1 MEELNIVENSI
12 ETNTERKKLLFI
24 LNPRAGTMQASKN
37 LSDIMQIFS
46 DAGYLTSVLL
56 TAKSGDARDFAH
68 QYANEYDV
76 VACAGGDGTYN
87 EMIDGVISSGAKCK
101 VGYIPAGSTNDFGA
115 SIGLSKNIIEA
126 AKAIANGETIT
137 LDVGS
142 FNGQYF
148 SYVASFGAFT
158 SASYSVPQNLKNI
171 FGHTAY
177 VLQGIK
183 DIVSIKSQHVKVITD
198 EGLPTEHVIE
208 EDLVF
213 GAVCNATSVGGVLKL
228 DSFRVDMNDG
238 LMEVLLIKSPKNL
251 LDVNSIAMS
260 LLSNSL
266 DTKDIAF
273 YSAKTVR
280 FEMSPDVP
288 WTLDG
293 EYKEGESDIK
303 IETVCDAVNILV

>member
-1 MEELNIVENSI
+1 MEELNVIETNI

-24 LNPRAGTMQASKN
+24 LNPRAGAMQASKN

-56 TAKSGDARDFAH
+56 TAKSGDARDFAN

-101 VGYIPAGSTNDFGA
+101 IGYIPAGSTNDFGA
-115 SIGLSKNIIEA
+115 SIGLSKNILEA
-126 AKAIANGETIT
+126 AKAIVHGESIK

-171 FGHTAY
+171 LGTPHMFCR
-177 VLQGIK
+177 
-183 DIVSIKSQHVKVITD
+183 
-198 EGLPTEHVIE
+198 E
-208 EDLVF
+208 
-213 GAVCNATSVGGVLKL
+213 
-228 DSFRVDMNDG
+228 
-238 LMEVLLIKSPKNL
+238 
-251 LDVNSIAMS
+251 
-260 LLSNSL
+260 
-266 DTKDIAF
+266 
-273 YSAKTVR
+273 
-280 FEMSPDVP
+280 
-288 WTLDG
+288 
-293 EYKEGESDIK
+293 
-303 IETVCDAVNILV
+303 

>member
-1 MEELNIVENSI
+1 MEELKNI
-12 ETNTERKKLLFI
+12 ETNVEANIERKKLLFI
-24 LNPRAGTMQASKN
+24 LNPRAGTMQASKH
-37 LSDIMQIFS
+37 LSEILQIFS
-46 DAGYLTSVLL
+46 DSGYLTTVLM
-56 TAKSGDARDFAH
+56 TTKSGDARDFAH

-87 EMIDGVISSGAKCK
+87 EMIDGVISVGAKCK
-101 VGYIPAGSTNDFGA
+101 IGYIPAGSTNDFGA
-115 SIGLSKNIIEA
+115 SIGLSKNTIEA
-126 AKAIANGETIT
+126 ANAIAHGEAIT

-142 FNGQYF
+142 FNGQHF

-158 SASYSVPQNLKNI
+158 SASYSVPQNIKNI

-183 DIVSIKSQHVKVITD
+183 DIVSIKAQHVKVITD
-198 EGLPTEHVIE
+198 EGMPSERVIE

-238 LMEVLLIKSPKNL
+238 LMEILLIKSPKNL
-251 LDVNSIAMS
+251 LDVNSIALS
-260 LLSNSL
+260 LLANDL

-280 FEMSPDVP
+280 FEMDPEVP

-293 EYKEGESDIK
+293 EYKEGASDIK
-303 IETVCDAVNILV
+303 IETVVDAVNILV